1 MRQEIGHYFTMT
13 QATFTTE
20 TGSKYRVDYVARTCE
35 RLTGKSPATARVGSG
50 ARRFES
56 ITDLQVGAPVLINWG
71 EFSATPSQM
80 EGADPCT
87 LTSHVIKIELDS
99 ANIASE
105 ILSRD
110 SSAVAPRSQDALEP
124 RGNEICGCGGW
135 PGDPRPGRV
144 CAAHGGSDR

>member
-1 MRQEIGHYFTMT
+1 MT

-56 ITDLQVGAPVLINWG
+56 ITDLVIGDSVLINWG
-71 EFSATPSQM
+71 EFSATPSQT

-87 LTSHVIKIELDS
+87 VTSHVVAIEL
-99 ANIASE
+99 E
-105 ILSRD
+105 
-110 SSAVAPRSQDALEP
+110 
-124 RGNEICGCGGW
+124 
-135 PGDPRPGRV
+135 
-144 CAAHGGSDR
+144 